1 MTKDNARAVRHYRP
15 LIYLAL
21 LMPVGTTTAAPGS
34 SVADLLGAETN
45 IEAAKAEIVD
55 TLEDAANDLLGKKAP
70 FLKLNYLGNDDDSDS
85 NGITVDY
92 DWSREKT
99 KSRAPDIDLSTLA
112 PGDRKR
118 FRFVS
123 SALSV
128 QVKGSYSHEDTAN
141 INNLSTAGLSLRMHV
156 VDEGWLVKLDDPG
169 QISDCIG
176 ELDPDEYDEEQAFN
190 AAMAAC
196 TRDYFE
202 ITRSRDVHTW
212 AYDAGLNYRI
222 EANED
227 YTEHQNVYGLTTTLV
242 FEPYRGSTLQKLNA
256 FDYPFRFVTRPLWS
270 DNADYNARLPS
281 VHFALEQVD
290 PTSHTARRA
299 LPGGS
304 DRYDR
309 WHLELAFASE
319 VANIGQYPITF
330 ESSYRV
336 WHENSAPAAVKAADL
351 DEFRYS
357 TVAFYFPAAIFGLGE
372 LSDFYLSYT
381 HGRQP
386 FDLDTGEAVAI
397 GWKSNLKDLFANLLE

>member
-1 MTKDNARAVRHYRP
+1 MRQHLP
-15 LIYLAL
+15 LLCLAL
-21 LMPVGTTTAAPGS
+21 LMPGGPTAAATGD
-34 SVADLLGAETN
+34 SVADLLGSETN
-45 IEAAKAEIVD
+45 IEAAKAEMVD
-55 TLEDAANDLLGKKAP
+55 TLESAANDLLSKEAL
-70 FLKLNYLGNDDDSDS
+70 FLKLNYLGNDDDSNSD
-85 NGITVDY
+85 GLTLDY

-99 KSRAPDIDLSTLA
+99 KSRTPDVDLSTMA
-112 PGDRKR
+112 PGDKKR

-123 SALSV
+123 SALAA

-156 VDEGWLVKLDDPG
+156 VDDGWLVKLDDPA
-169 QISDCIG
+169 QINNCIG
-176 ELDPDEYDEEQAFN
+176 ALDPDEYDEEQAFN

-202 ITRSRDVHTW
+202 ITRSQDVHTW

-227 YTEHQNVYGLTTTLV
+227 YTEHQEVYGLTATLV
-242 FEPYRGSTLQKLNA
+242 FEPYRGSMLQKLNV

-270 DNADYNARLPS
+270 DNPNYNASLPS
-281 VHFALEQVD
+281 VHVALEQVD

-299 LPGGS
+299 LPGGADS
-304 DRYDR
+304 YDR

-336 WHENSAPAAVKAADL
+336 WHENSAPAAVTAADL
-351 DEFRYS
+351 DEFRYG
-357 TVAFYFPAAIFGLGE
+357 TVARYFPAAIFGLGE

-386 FDLDTGEAVAI
+386 FDLDTGEAIAI
-397 GWKSNLKDLFANLLE
+397 DWKSNLADLFTNLLE